1 MTGAELVA
9 QILTQEG
16 VRQVFCFPYTP
27 IIEALSEAGIRPIV
41 ARQERVAENMADG
54 FSRTCLG
61 RQFGVVTVQQ
71 AAGTENAFAG
81 IAQAYTDSSP
91 VLFLPGHPGRELV
104 GVPPTF
110 DAVKNFSAVTKWA
123 DMVPSARSI
132 PQRMRR
138 AYTLLRSGRPGPVML
153 EIPVDVAEEQCDEP
167 VDYAPPQIIR
177 IAADPDAVR
186 DAVTL
191 LRSAERPL
199 IVAGQGVLY
208 AGASAELAG
217 FAERLAAPVVTTML
231 GKSAMN
237 ERHPLAVGAA
247 ALARTDM
254 AAHWIDACDV
264 IFAVGTSLTKA
275 IFSPKIPP
283 GKRFVHATV
292 DPRDINKDY
301 VADVPLLGDARFVLQ
316 QLIGELT
323 RQQGTEELARR
334 KPLEQEIARQKSV
347 WKERWHALRS
357 SDETPLNPYRVMD
370 EFMRIVDPAE
380 AIVTHDSGNPRD
392 QLLPIYEAVTPR
404 GYLGW
409 GHSTQLGFSLGA
421 TMGAKIAAPDKLAV
435 NFMGDAAFG
444 MVGMDV
450 ETAVRE
456 EIPILTMLLN
466 NSAMGNYERNIPRSS
481 ELYGTKLLSGDY
493 SRVADGLGAWTRR
506 VERPEEI
513 GPAIEAGI
521 VATREGRPALIEFI
535 TKEEPDMAIG

>member
-1 MTGAELVA
+1 M
-9 QILTQEG
+9 
-16 VRQVFCFPYTP
+16 
-27 IIEALSEAGIRPIV
+27 
-41 ARQERVAENMADG
+41 
-54 FSRTCLG
+54 
-61 RQFGVVTVQQ
+61 
-71 AAGTENAFAG
+71 
-81 IAQAYTDSSP
+81 
-91 VLFLPGHPGRELV
+91 
-104 GVPPTF
+104 
-110 DAVKNFSAVTKWA
+110 
-123 DMVPSARSI
+123 
-132 PQRMRR
+132 
-138 AYTLLRSGRPGPVML
+138 
-153 EIPVDVAEEQCDEP
+153 
-167 VDYAPPQIIR
+167 
-177 IAADPDAVR
+177 
-186 DAVTL
+186 TL
-191 LRSAERPL
+191 LRSAERRL